1 MHFSSERSQ
10 ADRIC
15 ANDTPSSDGL
25 IKKKIPNPFFRLLIS
40 RLKMTLM
47 LIAPSCS

>member
-25 IKKKIPNPFFRLLIS
+25 IKKKNSQSLFSSLDFKIENDSYANRTEL
-40 RLKMTLM
+40 
-47 LIAPSCS
+47 